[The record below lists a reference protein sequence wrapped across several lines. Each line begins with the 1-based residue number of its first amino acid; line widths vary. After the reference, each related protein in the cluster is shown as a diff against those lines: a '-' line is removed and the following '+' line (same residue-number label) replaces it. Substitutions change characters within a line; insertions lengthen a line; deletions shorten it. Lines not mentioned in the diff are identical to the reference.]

1 MNKIVVYMTQFVIRD
16 CCESREV
23 QYGDERNFFDL
34 LNPLDELSTEM
45 AARMDAMNQD
55 KDFILVKCVKK
66 LE

>member
-1 MNKIVVYMTQFVIRD
+1 MTQFVIHD

-55 KDFILVKCVKK
+55 KDFILVKCGKK